1 MRRYRYD
8 DETFDRRGLLRDGA
22 RLQRSASPRLP
33 RVHDGTGDS
42 GLAMHRPGF
51 RVTDASPSDE
61 LQRAYDSY
69 EHGLTTAWRHDARN
83 EGALL
88 DGPKTSENDAVPV
101 RDIETAYQLYAEEI
115 SQAWKMLR

>member
-33 RVHDGTGDS
+33 PVHDGTGDS

-69 EHGLTTAWRHDARN
+69 EHGLTTA
-83 EGALL
+83 
-88 DGPKTSENDAVPV
+88 
-101 RDIETAYQLYAEEI
+101 
-115 SQAWKMLR
+115 

>member
-42 GLAMHRPGF
+42 GFAMHRPGF
-51 RVTDASPSDE
+51 RVTEAPPSDE

-69 EHGLTTAWRHDARN
+69 EHELKTAWRHDAKN
-83 EGALL
+83 EGTLSY
-88 DGPKTSENDAVPV
+88 GPKTSENDAVP
-101 RDIETAYQLYAEEI
+101 
-115 SQAWKMLR
+115 